1 MVNKNQMVRFVND
14 GQTVKQTNAVN
25 KVSSAMD
32 AIAIGVEA
40 KLDPF
45 SAYSKIVTQRTLEI
59 ARQLGMTEEEIQRW
73 VRVRAKLDSQRDRV
87 IKSEFS
93 RNSTSAIFV

>member
-1 MVNKNQMVRFVND
+1 MVNKNPMVRFVND
-14 GQTVKQTNAVN
+14 GQTVKQTNAAN
-25 KVSSAMD
+25 KVSSEMG

-59 ARQLGMTEEEIQRW
+59 ARQLGMAEEEIQRW

-87 IKSEFS
+87 IKSKFS
-93 RNSTSAIFV
+93 RNSASALLV